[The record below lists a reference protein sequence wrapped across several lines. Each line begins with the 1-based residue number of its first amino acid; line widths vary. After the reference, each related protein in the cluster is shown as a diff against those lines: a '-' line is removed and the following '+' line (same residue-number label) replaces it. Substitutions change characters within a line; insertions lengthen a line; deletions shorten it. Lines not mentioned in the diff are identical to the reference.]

1 MDTEYLTAEE
11 VGQILGCQRRRVCTL
26 ARQGR
31 LKGIRLLGLGT
42 GKGKSW
48 AFLPADVNAHQRLER
63 YGQRLV
69 KTMAI
74 TATRDDLIWFAGF
87 FDGEGCVSL
96 QKRKEGGC
104 WHLSLLVPNTARSL
118 MAGLPALFG
127 GSVFHMNTLPHQGQP
142 QMRWRASGRQAGLIL
157 RALLPYLRVKHRQA
171 RLGIEFQNRVDEAS
185 NNGHRPVSG
194 EDREWRDAACLQMKW
209 LNHHYE

>member
-1 MDTEYLTAEE
+1 MNTEYLTAEE

-69 KTMAI
+69 KTTAI
-74 TATRDDLIWFAGF
+74 TATRDDLLWFAGF

-96 QKRKEGGC
+96 QRRKDGAG
-104 WHLSLLVPNTARSL
+104 WHLSLLVPNTARSII
-118 MAGLPALFG
+118 AGLPALFG
-127 GSVFHMNTLPHQGQP
+127 GSVFDIISLPHQSQA
-142 QMRWRASGRQAGLIL
+142 QKRWRASGRQAGLIL
-157 RALLPYLRVKHRQA
+157 RAILPYLRVKHRQA
-171 RLGIEFQNRVDEAS
+171 QLGIEFQDRIDLAS
-185 NNGHRPVSG
+185 NNGHRPVSD
-194 EDREWRDAACLQMKW
+194 EDREWRDAAFLRMQW
-209 LNHHYE
+209 LNHNYE